1 MYPGIFAWSWRNLLV
16 ATSKFDLVIIRC
28 HKATG
33 KHLFLY
39 PQGDKVRFEKAKK
52 GLASSLITASAQL
65 ITTCFFLISK
75 ELKQSKHSIVLFKFW
90 PVCIRPFQ
98 CLLRVSD
105 SERQS
110 VNSSIEIPSHMV
122 ESMKHVVKNKSNLMY
137 RLL

>member
-1 MYPGIFAWSWRNLLV
+1 MF
-16 ATSKFDLVIIRC
+16 
-28 HKATG
+28 
-33 KHLFLY
+33 
-39 PQGDKVRFEKAKK
+39 
-52 GLASSLITASAQL
+52 
-65 ITTCFFLISK
+65 FFLILK

-122 ESMKHVVKNKSNLMY
+122 ESMKRNEKQIKSDVQIALKYMQS
-137 RLL
+137 

>member
-16 ATSKFDLVIIRC
+16 ATSKFDLVIIRW

-52 GLASSLITASAQL
+52 GLASSLIIATAQL
-65 ITTCFFLISK
+65 ITT
-75 ELKQSKHSIVLFKFW
+75 W
-90 PVCIRPFQ
+90 PFQ
-98 CLLRVSD
+98 CLLLLSD

-122 ESMKHVVKNKSNLMY
+122 ESMKRNEKQIKSDVQIALKYMQS
-137 RLL
+137 